1 LAEDGPKKRSTRS
14 APHPLTSKKET
25 IMNASKLFAAM
36 LAVSTL
42 TMGGCA
48 VTREQSTVGQYVDD
62 STITTQVKAR
72 FAESPVVSAMAIKVE
87 TLNGTVQ
94 LSGFAKN
101 ATERDTAESI
111 ARKVPNVKAVKNDIV
126 VKP

>member
-1 LAEDGPKKRSTRS
+1 MPDRRRIGLR
-14 APHPLTSKKET
+14 LTGIHSRREKEA

-48 VTREQSTVGQYVDD
+48 VTRDQSTVGQYVDD
-62 STITTQVKAR
+62 SAITTQVKAR
-72 FAESPVVSAMAIKVE
+72 FAESPGVSAMAIKVE
-87 TLNGTVQ
+87 TLNGTVL

-101 ATERDTAESI
+101 SEERTTAESI
-111 ARKVPNVKAVKNDIV
+111 ARNVPHVKAVKNEIV
-126 VKP
+126 VRP